1 MILEG
6 KVKELEQR
14 VKMHENIFKQMTE
27 MSFEEF
33 AKWMQDK
40 NRWEWQQ
47 QREADIQKAEQAWTE
62 EDKKRIIDNP

>member
-1 MILEG
+1 
-6 KVKELEQR
+6 
-14 VKMHENIFKQMTE
+14 MHEEIFKQMTA

-47 QREADIQKAEQAWTE
+47 QKE
-62 EDKKRIIDNP
+62 EDKKQFESGHA